1 MKNTYTAAD
10 KIAAQLTDTTD
21 DYTVKYGDDILISAD
36 VVKGY
41 LTSKYGEF
49 YCSDLH
55 TRFAVY
61 QGIHNRDF
69 ARACAAFNVD
79 YDPIRDIDYTET
91 RATIDN
97 HGTTTDTRKTDAA
110 HNTVT
115 AEALD
120 GTKTESYTTT
130 DDSDTA
136 RLETRDTSEGGT
148 KTTDD
153 LWTTTEKTRGDT
165 SVTLDGFEYEGH
177 DVHGETIY
185 KRGDNGGHTTQSRLE
200 EERATRLN
208 PVSKNYLD
216 MFIYENA
223 SYVGGAWSWL

>member
-21 DYTVKYGDDILISAD
+21 DYSVIYGTTTYISND

-41 LTSKYGEF
+41 FIQKYGDF
-49 YCSDLH
+49 YCTNLH

-69 ARACAAFNVD
+69 ARACEAFNAE
-79 YDPIRDIDYTET
+79 YDPISDIDYTET

-97 HGTTTDTRKTDAA
+97 HGTTTDTRKTDTT
-110 HNTVT
+110 HNKVT
-115 AEALD
+115 AEALN

-130 DDSDTA
+130 DDSDTP
-136 RLETRDTSEGGT
+136 RLETRDTSSGGT
-148 KTTDD
+148 QTTDD

-208 PVSKNYLD
+208 PVSKNFLD